1 MMRLWKC
8 ELNSGLFTAE
18 YGGSITPRV
27 TVRCCAKESPTK
39 SKLQVGSPI
48 IIVEAPKVIKTAA
61 SMPCLRANAG
71 LVKPGD
77 VGMSFFLCFHNP
89 FSNLSTQFILIII
102 FIVNHVFL
110 NLSRKPKDLWAVRL
124 SIGTY
129 LLDGKYFKAL
139 ELVI

>member
-1 MMRLWKC
+1 MALSFVSSTRFSKMQYGIWH
-8 ELNSGLFTAE
+8 SGSFTQ
-18 YGGSITPRV
+18 RV
-27 TVRCCAKESPTK
+27 SVRCCEIANEAPRPK

-61 SMPCLRANAG
+61 SMPCLRANSG

-77 VGMSFFLCFHNP
+77 VGR
-89 FSNLSTQFILIII
+89 
-102 FIVNHVFL
+102 IV
-110 NLSRKPKDLWAVRL
+110 SRKPKDLWAVRL

-139 ELVI
+139 ELDEGDSD

>member
-1 MMRLWKC
+1 MALPFTCSSRFSMMQS
-8 ELNSGLFTAE
+8 SGVL
-18 YGGSITPRV
+18 YSGSYTPRV
-27 TVRCCAKESPTK
+27 AVRCCETAKDNPKPK

-61 SMPCLRANAG
+61 SMPCLRANSG

-77 VGMSFFLCFHNP
+77 VGR
-89 FSNLSTQFILIII
+89 
-102 FIVNHVFL
+102 IV
-110 NLSRKPKDLWAVRL
+110 SRKPKDLWAVRL

-139 ELVI
+139 ELED

>member
-1 MMRLWKC
+1 MALSFASSSISLSKMQSGVW
-8 ELNSGLFTAE
+8 NSG
-18 YGGSITPRV
+18 SSCVPRV
-27 TVRCCAKESPTK
+27 TVRCCETAKEPPREK
-39 SKLQVGSPI
+39 PKLQVGSPI

-77 VGMSFFLCFHNP
+77 VGR
-89 FSNLSTQFILIII
+89 
-102 FIVNHVFL
+102 IV
-110 NLSRKPKDLWAVRL
+110 SRKPKDLWAVRL

-139 ELVI
+139 ELEEDASD